1 MPRTA
6 DHSERRTQIIEGLV
20 RLAAREGLH
29 AATMRTVAA
38 EAGVSLRLVQYY
50 FHSKAKLVHA
60 ALTHLEE
67 QSRQRWAERVAEL
80 GRSNTGRAFVEAF
93 LAEALPTDETS
104 RAFHLVGASY
114 AVLAMTDPEL
124 ADQPFIAGL
133 NHLESELADALRRA
147 QATGELPPEVDT
159 ETEAAR
165 LIALNHGVGT
175 TVLIG
180 QRTPEDARTLLRYH
194 VDLLFNAPAEQ
205 HSS

>member
-6 DHSERRTQIIEGLV
+6 DHAQRRTQIIEGLV

-29 AATMRTVAA
+29 SVTMRTVAS
-38 EAGVSLRLVQYY
+38 ESGVSLRLVQYY
-50 FHSKAKLVHA
+50 FQSKAKLMHA

-67 QSRQRWAERVAEL
+67 QSRQRWAARVADL
-80 GRSNTGRAFVEAF
+80 ARPNTGRTLVEAF

-124 ADQPFIAGL
+124 ADQPLVAGL
-133 NHLESELADALRRA
+133 NHLESELADALRHA

-159 ETEAAR
+159 AVEAAR

-180 QRTPEDARTLLRYH
+180 QRTPDDAQALLRYH
-194 VDLLFNAPAEQ
+194 VDQLFTAPAHQ
-205 HSS
+205 HSC